1 EKEAD
6 DAAETLR
13 KTFAKSTEDLLLQ
26 AGAARYSSIKQE
38 RLNTDSTPINT
49 ASTPVNTTS
58 PSRNVNTV
66 GPSYLDL
73 LNYANQGDS
82 HISSLEDI
90 YEVPND
96 GIFTSTSYDDEGAVA
111 DFTNLESTVNIEPKK
126 IFQALEDES
135 WVDVIQEELLQFKTQ
150 QNKQF
155 FGHDKEDLHAHVR
168 YFNKITST
176 LKFPNVLNTSTK
188 LMLFPFSLKDQDSLN
203 SAAGGNFLDKMPR
216 ECLAII
222 ESKSKVRYSHNKPVV
237 AKVSTNTSTS
247 GISPNIVELKD
258 MVKALLLDKKKSKP
272 ISCSRESSRGKLCN
286 IWSASTSSSGT
297 LPSNT
302 IANPK
307 SDLKAI
313 TTRSGVSYD
322 GPQILPSTS
331 FLPKVV
337 EDEPEATK
345 CTVNPTNNEST
356 EDVLPQVVQSEST
369 SELVTSPISEP
380 VIALVTASK
389 PNPKTSIPYPS
400 RRNDERNHEKANNQI
415 EKFYQIFK
423 DMSF

>member
-1 EKEAD
+1 LEKLKRQEKEAD

-150 QNKQF
+150 QF
-155 FGHDKEDLHAHVR
+155 V
-168 YFNKITST
+168 
-176 LKFPNVLNTSTK
+176 
-188 LMLFPFSLKDQDSLN
+188 N
-203 SAAGGNFLDKMPR
+203 SN
-216 ECLAII
+216 
-222 ESKSKVRYSHNKPVV
+222 
-237 AKVSTNTSTS
+237 
-247 GISPNIVELKD
+247 
-258 MVKALLLDKKKSKP
+258 
-272 ISCSRESSRGKLCN
+272 
-286 IWSASTSSSGT
+286 SASTSSSGT

-415 EKFYQIFK
+415 EKFYQIF
-423 DMSF
+423 